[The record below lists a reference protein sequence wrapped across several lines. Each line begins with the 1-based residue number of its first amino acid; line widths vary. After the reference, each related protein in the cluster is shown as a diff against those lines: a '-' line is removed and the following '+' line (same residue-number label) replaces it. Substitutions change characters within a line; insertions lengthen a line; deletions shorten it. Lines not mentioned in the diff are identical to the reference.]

1 MDNIKPPQR
10 PVNIQ
15 PEPPRPIEPD
25 PTPEVAVKPK
35 PRWKRPLIIFLS
47 LIPLVAILLAAKLL
61 FATRQVITRN
71 STGGAPALAGDVDPT
86 KLRGEGDGR
95 VNILLM
101 GIGGTG
107 HQGANL
113 SDTLMVVSL
122 DPRTK
127 EVSMLSLPR
136 DLYVPIPGFGSTK
149 INAAHAYGE
158 SSRYEGGGPALAKLT
173 VSKVLDLPIHYF
185 ARVDF
190 NGFKKAVDALGG
202 VDISVEKDLYD
213 NQYPDERNPK
223 RSTTFSI
230 KAGRHHMNGATA
242 LRYVRCRKGTCGGD
256 FGRAA
261 RQQQVLLAL
270 REKALSL
277 QTLTNPS
284 KISALI
290 DVVGGSAKTDLQL
303 AEIRK
308 LAEVAQQI
316 NPNKVTTKVLDT
328 SPGGLLMFGNVPGA
342 GSIEIPRAGLGN
354 FSEIQQFVHSFF
366 TDSYLKEEKAKIEIQ
381 DASGKG
387 LGAAVA
393 KQLLAY
399 NYNVVNTLKA
409 AKPKPSTLIYDYSK
423 GKKPYTLRYLE
434 QRFRLQ
440 AQRLPRATGKEA
452 DIVIIIGTDYKLGYT
467 SQ

>member
-1 MDNIKPPQR
+1 
-10 PVNIQ
+10 
-15 PEPPRPIEPD
+15 
-25 PTPEVAVKPK
+25 
-35 PRWKRPLIIFLS
+35 
-47 LIPLVAILLAAKLL
+47 
-61 FATRQVITRN
+61 
-71 STGGAPALAGDVDPT
+71 
-86 KLRGEGDGR
+86 
-95 VNILLM
+95 
-101 GIGGTG
+101 
-107 HQGANL
+107 
-113 SDTLMVVSL
+113 
-122 DPRTK
+122 
-127 EVSMLSLPR
+127 
-136 DLYVPIPGFGSTK
+136 
-149 INAAHAYGE
+149 
-158 SSRYEGGGPALAKLT
+158 
-173 VSKVLDLPIHYF
+173 LPIHYF

-284 KISALI
+284 RISALI

-308 LAEVAQQI
+308 LAEIAQQI
-316 NPNKVTTKVLDT
+316 DPNKVTTKVLDT

-342 GSIEIPRAGLGN
+342 GSIEIPRAGIGN
-354 FSEIQQFVHSFF
+354 FSEIQQFVHSLF

-387 LGAAVA
+387 LGAALA

-409 AKPKPSTLIYDYSK
+409 PKTKPSTLIYDYSK

-440 AQRLPRATGKEA
+440 AQRLPRATGNEA
-452 DIVIIIGTDYKLGYT
+452 DIVIIIGTDYKFGYT